1 MKRSFARST
10 NYDGI
15 PWHAAYPH
23 FIRPE
28 DAQTVNAFCAEELA
42 AWRSAAAQLHAEPSI
57 DRKLRR
63 RGTLETAFARLKN
76 ALNNA
81 KRHAAA

>member
-1 MKRSFARST
+1 MKRSFARQT
-10 NYDGI
+10 NYDNI
-15 PWHAAYPH
+15 PWHSAYPK
-23 FIRPE
+23 FIQPE

-63 RGTLETAFARLKN
+63 RGTLEAAFNALKN
-76 ALNNA
+76 ALRTA
-81 KRHAAA
+81 KLASAA